1 MTTGWCKYKREDMGT
16 YIYMLRV
23 WNLGTLKKLLEL
35 KDERL
40 QFCKQLY
47 QGQNIWKEKCIISLQ
62 GSIILSLQYALRW
75 IPFLKSVPAFLSC
88 SAAVTKQGYG
98 LVQTFFWG
106 EIIHSNCQQAHKDL
120 LNVIDHQQNTNEKS
134 H

>member
-35 KDERL
+35 KDERQ

-62 GSIILSLQYALRW
+62 GSIILSL
-75 IPFLKSVPAFLSC
+75 
-88 SAAVTKQGYG
+88 
-98 LVQTFFWG
+98 
-106 EIIHSNCQQAHKDL
+106 
-120 LNVIDHQQNTNEKS
+120 
-134 H
+134 